1 MSLIDENN
9 KALLLSLLKNNILYK
24 KNESY
29 FYKIFEDVVNTIH
42 GDRFNFN
49 CNTMLMNKEVLKIFS
64 NLEKKNQKSNNKKI
78 EMIYNKNDLFDRRLD
93 DKQKGICMQAFAE
106 YAHNMTKAQAKS
118 RKAAPSSPEQKPG
131 KVDKKELNQYMLRFS
146 EKRDRAVRECLKR
159 RQIEKYNKL
168 IKNVHPLTLNL
179 RSEKK

>member
-1 MSLIDENN
+1 MKNFLLTLICSLIISFSFSQDKGGKYANFKSDMKQN
-9 KALLLSLLKNNILYK
+9 SV
-24 KNESY
+24 
-29 FYKIFEDVVNTIH
+29 KIVEYLAD
-42 GDRFNFN
+42 G
-49 CNTMLMNKEVLKIFS
+49 L
-64 NLEKKNQKSNNKKI
+64 
-78 EMIYNKNDLFDRRLD
+78 RLD